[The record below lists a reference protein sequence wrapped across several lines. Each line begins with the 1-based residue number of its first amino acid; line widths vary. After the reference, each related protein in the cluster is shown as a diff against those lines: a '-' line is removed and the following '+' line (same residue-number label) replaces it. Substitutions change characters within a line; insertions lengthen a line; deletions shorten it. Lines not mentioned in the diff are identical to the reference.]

1 MKKNT
6 LGIADFLKR
15 ISPIKLL
22 GLAIVTIVNS
32 FVSLTFVAVTT
43 FANDLTKDSS
53 LNDILLFCAKG
64 LGMYIAIY
72 VAMYLTEVL
81 CNAILKEACLSL
93 SQDCMESYLSTDV
106 MTEDEITSV
115 ITQDVRMIRE
125 DYYQP
130 LLTIPTYLF
139 RSIIP
144 IIYLL
149 TQNVWVGLCFTVGA
163 FLMLIPN
170 QIGGKKTT
178 RLGKDFSDSR
188 AASLAKIVD
197 VSKGKTTILN
207 NDAKSSFLSKVKAA
221 LDRTETS
228 EQRLHNFQALIFST
242 TGPIKGIADVLPFA
256 IGIYLMRVD
265 PRLTLVILMAML
277 ATAGNLK
284 GQFQQVI
291 YLTEDL
297 LGTPEVRSKIGT
309 LLAQG
314 KQKAQTADD
323 NQAAQSFDELVVQH
337 VDKAYEQ
344 KVLFTDINFKIP
356 AGAKVLFTGES
367 GTGKTSLF
375 NLLVGNEKPNT
386 GKIFLSS
393 VGKEQPL
400 HGNVSL
406 IQQNPYLFNTTIREN
421 VALGLK
427 VSDAE
432 VVAVLKQVELY
443 QQLGKEPL
451 FFLVEKNGDNL
462 SGGQKI
468 KIEIARA
475 LLRKRQILLAD
486 EVTASLDIDNS
497 TKIRQLLLNLPQTVI
512 EIAHHYQN
520 IKYYD
525 LQLQLANKSI
535 QVEKLK

>member
-1 MKKNT
+1 
-6 LGIADFLKR
+6 
-15 ISPIKLL
+15 
-22 GLAIVTIVNS
+22 
-32 FVSLTFVAVTT
+32 
-43 FANDLTKDSS
+43 
-53 LNDILLFCAKG
+53 
-64 LGMYIAIY
+64 MYIAIY